1 MLVLLN
7 IISQFM
13 IAIPLYFYYNNNN
26 IFYCVCKKL
35 PLFPIAK
42 TSANLIAINTGLSM
56 ISLIKYYRKYIYIPI
71 KYKNIHYILVF
82 NIYLWSTL
90 HSIVHII
97 NYNKLK
103 INIVENNTSITG
115 IILVIILILIIFG
128 TLLKINKYNY
138 FLLNHTILF
147 YTYIIILYIHQI
159 FCFTKF
165 LIKNKTCPILISYII
180 TTPPLILYIIENIYK
195 YKYTKYKTI
204 EIEQINDTDIY
215 KINIKLQKENI
226 GKIVWLCCPKINI
239 YEFHPFAVSL
249 ENTIY
254 FKIRGDWTRE
264 LAKEKSQKVFV
275 FGGIKIYSDNI
286 LNDICKNKS
295 IIIISGI
302 GLTIFVDILERLST
316 CQLNLKN
323 INIIIIVKSY
333 KDIEWITESY
343 IFDILVLKNTNIQF
357 YFTDTSI
364 ITDTLFR
371 FNYNYNRPDLYK
383 IINNIYINT
392 NTYIIY
398 SESTTI
404 NIYHAGNKSIY
415 KDLFKITNK
424 YKSIK
429 IFTNNFI

>member
-7 IISQFM
+7 IISQIM
-13 IAIPLYFYYNNNN
+13 VAIPLYFYYNNNN
-26 IFYCVCKKL
+26 IYYCACKKL
-35 PLFPIAK
+35 PISFPLAK

-71 KYKNIHYILVF
+71 KYKKIHYILVF

-103 INIVENNTSITG
+103 INIIENNTGITG

-147 YTYIIILYIHQI
+147 YIYIIIFYIHQL
-159 FCFTKF
+159 FCFTKY
-165 LIKNKTCPILISYII
+165 LTKKKTCPILISYII

-195 YKYTKYKTI
+195 YTKYKI
-204 EIEQINDTDIY
+204 IDIEQINDTDIY
-215 KINIKLQKENI
+215 KINIKLPKENV

-264 LAKEKSQKVFV
+264 LTKEKSQKVFV
-275 FGGIKIYSDNI
+275 FGGIKIYSDNV

-295 IIIISGI
+295 VIIISGI
-302 GLTIFVDILERLST
+302 GLTIFVDILERLSKSK
-316 CQLNLKN
+316 LNLKN
-323 INIIIIVKSY
+323 IDIIIIVKSY

-343 IFDILVLKNTNIQF
+343 IFDILVLKNVNIQF

-371 FNYNYNRPDLYK
+371 FNYKYNRPDLNK
-383 IINNIYINT
+383 IINGIYLHINMLHF
-392 NTYIIY
+392 
-398 SESTTI
+398 ESKKI

-415 KDLFKITNK
+415 KDLKKITNK

-429 IFTNNFI
+429 LFTNNFI